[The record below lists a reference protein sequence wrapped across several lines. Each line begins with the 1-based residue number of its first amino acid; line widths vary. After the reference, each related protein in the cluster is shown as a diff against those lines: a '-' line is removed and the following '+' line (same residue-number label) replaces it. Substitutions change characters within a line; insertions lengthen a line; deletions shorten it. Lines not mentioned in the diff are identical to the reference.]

1 MSLRVSRAPMVLAL
15 FGFLAFGQES
25 KPPDNTGQNK
35 RDRKADAVTAD
46 KQSNAATDRA
56 LLQTIRKAVM
66 AEPNFSTNAQNVKI
80 VVRQGLVTL
89 RGPVKNDLE
98 KKRIEELATVAGAQK
113 IANRIEVTPG
123 SSK

>member
-1 MSLRVSRAPMVLAL
+1 MVLAL
-15 FGFLAFGQES
+15 FGFLAFGQET

-46 KQSNAATDRA
+46 KQSNAATGRA
-56 LLQTIRKAVM
+56 LLQAIRKAVV
-66 AEPNFSTNAQNVKI
+66 AEPNFSINAQNVKI

-98 KKRIEELATVAGAQK
+98 KKRIEELATAAGAAK
-113 IANRIEVTPG
+113 IVNRIEIPAGAT
-123 SSK
+123 K

>member
-1 MSLRVSRAPMVLAL
+1 MSLRVCRALMVLAL
-15 FGFLAFGQES
+15 FGFLAFGQET

-46 KQSNAATDRA
+46 KQSNAATGRA
-56 LLQTIRKAVM
+56 LLQAIRKAVV
-66 AEPNFSTNAQNVKI
+66 AEPNFSINAQNVKI

-98 KKRIEELATVAGAQK
+98 KKRIEELATAAGAAK
-113 IANRIEVTPG
+113 IVNRIEIPAGAT
-123 SSK
+123 K